1 MQLKALL
8 FWKQQLSVVDGPWP
22 LEKSKRTTLDFPQI
36 MPNLDKKKLLAQQ
49 MQNKGWK
56 STGWVCTV
64 RPDPLNL
71 PGTCGSDLEVPR
83 GTTRTQWI

>member
-1 MQLKALL
+1 
-8 FWKQQLSVVDGPWP
+8 
-22 LEKSKRTTLDFPQI
+22 

-56 STGWVCTV
+56 KHWMGVHSQAY
-64 RPDPLNL
+64 PLNL
-71 PGTCGSDLEVPR
+71 PGICGSGLKVPR

>member
-22 LEKSKRTTLDFPQI
+22 LEKSKKTTLDFPQI

-56 STGWVCTV
+56 KHWMGVHSQAY
-64 RPDPLNL
+64 PLNL
-71 PGTCGSDLEVPR
+71 PGICGSGLKVPR